1 MPTRHWW
8 RRPWVPSTD
17 VPDIVLASIARA
29 NQDLDQATIDKAMEC
44 WSATKCDTGTGGDV
58 VMGYADGGGLN
69 VWRQVTR
76 MEAILQALTY
86 PEIGKMLFRDAQWNP
101 DPAVAAGDIR
111 FLIQAGV
118 NFIIGYPDQGTN
130 IADAILEAQ
139 AAGIPYTTYSAGWV
153 GLPGQEG
160 ALVPGQDYLT
170 VVGEDLCAL
179 GESFAE
185 VINDGVG
192 SGKVGV
198 MGGTPGNALS
208 LGWQQCLR
216 AGVEQLDQDA
226 RPRRHLLG
234 RTTSLS
240 RRSTAGSPPTPTS
253 PGTRTST
260 PTGSTPPCRR
270 TTTWA
275 SR

>member
-1 MPTRHWW
+1 MPTRRWW

-44 WSATKCDTGTGGDV
+44 YSATKCDTGTGGDV

-111 FLIQAGV
+111 FLIQAGAT
-118 NFIIGYPDQGTN
+118 FIIGYPDQGTN

-139 AAGIPYTTYSAGWV
+139 AAGIPYSTYSAGWV

-160 ALVPGQDYLT
+160 ALVPGRGLPHRRR
-170 VVGEDLCAL
+170 
-179 GESFAE
+179 
-185 VINDGVG
+185 
-192 SGKVGV
+192 
-198 MGGTPGNALS
+198 GGPLRARRELRPGDQRRGRVRQGRGH
-208 LGWQQCLR
+208 GWHTRERPVARMAAVLR
-216 AGVEQLDQDA
+216 AGAEQLDQDA
-226 RPRRHLLG
+226 RSRRHLLG

-240 RRSTAGSPPTPTS
+240 RRSAAGSPPTPTS
-253 PGTRTST
+253 PGTPTST
-260 PTGSTPPCRR
+260 PMG
-270 TTTWA
+270 
-275 SR
+275 